1 MAGVI
6 RLPRTTLPAEALSA
20 TVSASCTRQ
29 SAMRLSTISIAGR
42 TPPIA
47 VSASAVVTP
56 GPARSRA
63 ITKAISATTRGWRSD
78 STGTSSPSST
88 NMSSISMPK
97 SGSVTPSISCR
108 GCEVRPSRQP
118 LIARPA
124 STRRRNVVCL
134 DRVGVGEGEVRP
146 GLCDGLD
153 RRAIDLCPPQSVG
166 KLDDGGAV
174 LVAHRRPV
182 GRRAITPTRSS
193 ATGSAVPTAFTAAP
207 PLPRRVKREYLSGP
221 VIPVSIRRIGRRT
234 AVFLLNGTS
243 STRGCRAPVGSGPTV
258 NRSRSDVCSNPFT
271 RVSTARILSC
281 RRIRRAF
288 PPSGRRSDRHHEA
301 STG

>member
-1 MAGVI
+1 MPRARRLTLLVNPSFAPMRCSPACRRCSTTSAWALYAVSASRKGFTLLNGAMGVRSRCAVIRASAIALGSVTRPHLPRRTPRSRSRGARTAPRRRRSGGPARGGAAVPTARCRLARNPRWGGRSLLASQLRHRTGLPSAAAPAPLSTGEPLRYRSIPARRRSTAVAGVI

-47 VSASAVVTP
+47 VSASTVVTP

-108 GCEVRPSRQP
+108 GCEVRPSLQP

-124 STRRRNVVCL
+124 STRRRTL
-134 DRVGVGEGEVRP
+134 Y
-146 GLCDGLD
+146 
-153 RRAIDLCPPQSVG
+153 AWI
-166 KLDDGGAV
+166 A
-174 LVAHRRPV
+174 
-182 GRRAITPTRSS
+182 
-193 ATGSAVPTAFTAAP
+193 
-207 PLPRRVKREYLSGP
+207 
-221 VIPVSIRRIGRRT
+221 
-234 AVFLLNGTS
+234 
-243 STRGCRAPVGSGPTV
+243 
-258 NRSRSDVCSNPFT
+258 
-271 RVSTARILSC
+271 
-281 RRIRRAF
+281 
-288 PPSGRRSDRHHEA
+288 
-301 STG
+301 